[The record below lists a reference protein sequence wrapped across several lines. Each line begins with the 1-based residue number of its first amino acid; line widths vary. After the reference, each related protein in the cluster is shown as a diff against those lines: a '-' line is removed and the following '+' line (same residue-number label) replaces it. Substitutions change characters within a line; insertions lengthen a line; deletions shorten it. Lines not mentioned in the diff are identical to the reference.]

1 MKICN
6 WQHTTKDRLNDIAE
20 ARKINEALVKHYNF
34 ILDNY
39 DSIITIHDKDIAVI
53 EIEKAEVLR
62 QFIEAP
68 EKLKEL
74 ASSLVELQKTKD
86 VVSNKRQKI
95 NQLKSLKERIAILR
109 QECVDDGI
117 DIEKILEED

>member
-1 MKICN
+1 
-6 WQHTTKDRLNDIAE
+6 
-20 ARKINEALVKHYNF
+20 
-34 ILDNY
+34 
-39 DSIITIHDKDIAVI
+39 
-53 EIEKAEVLR
+53 
-62 QFIEAP
+62 
-68 EKLKEL
+68 
-74 ASSLVELQKTKD
+74 QKTKD